1 MARSINTIQKT
12 MDAEQAL
19 QPDLIDLNSTSQTS
33 VYTLWK
39 FITSTVINYVEQLMD
54 FYKTEIETIIKSA
67 PVGSNEWLKSQMFLF
82 QYDATTPQVLQVDSD
97 FAVNY
102 VTTDATKR
110 LITRCSVKTGN
121 TQTVFIKVAKSEPPV
136 ALTPTELTS
145 VSGYVNDKAFAGV
158 KYIVNSYTSDK
169 LFLEAEI
176 FYDGQYS
183 AVIQAN
189 VLIAI
194 NNYLSNIDFDGTFR
208 VNKLVD
214 SIQAVIGVSDVLI
227 KNLAIRA
234 NVTPFASKTYL
245 VQSNTVISLTHNTLA
260 GYLVEETTASNT
272 LNDTLTFTIQ

>member
-12 MDAEQAL
+12 MDTEQAL
-19 QPDLIDLNSTSQTS
+19 QPDLVALNSPSQTS

-54 FYKTEIETIIKSA
+54 FYKAEIETIIKSA

-82 QYDATTPQVLQVDSD
+82 QYDATTPQVLQVDSN

-110 LITRCSVKTGN
+110 LITRCSVKTATN
-121 TQTVFIKVAKSEPPV
+121 QTVFIKVAKSEPPV

-145 VSGYVNDKAFAGV
+145 VDGYVNDKAFAGV

-169 LFLEAEI
+169 LFLDAEI

-189 VLIAI
+189 VLSAI
-194 NNYLSNIDFDGTFR
+194 NTYLSNIDFDGTFR

-214 SIQAVIGVSDVLI
+214 AIQGVIGVSDVLI

-234 NVTPFASKTYL
+234 DVTAFASKTYL

-260 GYLVEETTASNT
+260 GYLVGETTASNT